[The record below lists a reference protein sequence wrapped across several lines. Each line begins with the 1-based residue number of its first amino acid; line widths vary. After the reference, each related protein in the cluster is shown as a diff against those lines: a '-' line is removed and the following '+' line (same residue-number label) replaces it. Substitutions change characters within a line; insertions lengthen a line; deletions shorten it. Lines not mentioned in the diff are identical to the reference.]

1 MIGGFPNFTAMT
13 SISIRLATPKD
24 LPVLVGFQ
32 QQLASE
38 TENMTL
44 DPKILTAGMQAMF
57 NDPSRGCYYIA
68 EVDGEV
74 VGCHM
79 ITYEWSD
86 WRNGMV
92 YWLQSVYVKENF
104 RKHGV
109 FRAMFEALWKKI
121 ESDPG
126 IVGLRLYAD
135 KTNSRAHKVYE
146 AMGMNG
152 DHYTVFEKMK
162 S

>member
-1 MIGGFPNFTAMT
+1 MTA
-13 SISIRLATPKD
+13 ISIRLATVRDIPTIAD
-24 LPVLVGFQ
+24 FQ
-32 QQLASE
+32 LRLAIE
-38 TENMTL
+38 TENVNL
-44 DPKILTAGMQAMF
+44 DPKILTAGLEALF
-57 NDPSRGCYYIA
+57 NEPARGCYYLA
-68 EVDGEV
+68 EIDGEPA
-74 VGCHM
+74 GCHM

-86 WRNGMV
+86 WRNGVV
-92 YWLQSVYVKENF
+92 YWLQSVYVKESF

-109 FRAMFEALWKKI
+109 FRAMFEALWQKI
-121 ESDPG
+121 DSDPG

-135 KTNSRAHKVYE
+135 KTNHRAHKVYG